1 LYKKC
6 PSPKFETDIVSAL
19 THVCSTIGRRSFSSR
34 DHISLDDQPNH
45 SLGLAEVS
53 GTQSSSDAKWNNSA
67 ITYWG
72 TTDMQ
77 GTQGT
82 QRGYFLND
90 HGSAGQDRGTFE
102 GNVSVVAGEVAVE
115 GKWQYTGGAG
125 DFAGIT
131 GNGTFKTRLT
141 SPTTVEGSWQG
152 TYELAGAAAV

>member
-1 LYKKC
+1 MINA
-6 PSPKFETDIVSAL
+6 S
-19 THVCSTIGRRSFSSR
+19 GSFSCSLR
-34 DHISLDDQPNH
+34 TQSVISISDQPNH
-45 SLGLAEVS
+45 TLGVAEFL
-53 GTQSSSDAKWNNSA
+53 GTQSSSDPKWNNIA

-72 TTDMQ
+72 ATDLQ

-90 HGSAGQDRGTFE
+90 HGAAGTDYGTFE
-102 GNVSVVAGEVAVE
+102 GAVSMSGGEAIVE

-125 DFAGIT
+125 AFAGIA
-131 GNGTFKTRLT
+131 GSGTFRTRLT

>member
-1 LYKKC
+1 MI
-6 PSPKFETDIVSAL
+6 TVS
-19 THVCSTIGRRSFSSR
+19 GSFSGGIRTQSV
-34 DHISLDDQPNH
+34 ISLTDAPNH
-45 SLGLAEVS
+45 SLGVVEVG
-53 GTQSSSDAKWNNSA
+53 GTQSSSDPKWNNST

-90 HGSAGQDRGTFE
+90 HGSDGHDRGTFE
-102 GNVSVVAGEVAVE
+102 GTVSVVAGQPVVE

-125 DFAGIT
+125 NFAGIT
-131 GNGTFKTRLT
+131 GSGTFKTKLT
-141 SPTTVEGSWQG
+141 SPTTVEASWQG